1 MNMKSIVNQAKA
13 EGRTLLSEIEA
24 KEILYDAGVPVAR
37 AVLVTTA
44 DEART
49 EADKAGFPVVL
60 KIVSPDISHKS
71 DVGGVKVGL
80 ENGDDVAAAFD
91 EIIKNA
97 TGAEPDAQIQGIAV
111 QPMAPDGTEVI
122 IGMTTDAQFGPVM
135 MFGLGGIMVEVM
147 KDVTFRVVPLAER
160 DVTQMIDEIKGKAI
174 LEGVRGQPPGDKAAI
189 AQAILRVSEFVEAN
203 PDVQELDLNPVLVYP
218 DGIIAVDARIVLAE

>member
-49 EADKAGFPVVL
+49 EADMAGFPVVL

-80 ENGDDVAAAFD
+80 ANGDDVAAAFD

>member
-24 KEILYDAGVPVAR
+24 KEILHDAGIPVAR
-37 AVLVTTA
+37 AVLATTA

-49 EADKAGFPVVL
+49 AADKAGFPVVL

-218 DGIIAVDARIVLAE
+218 DGIIAVDARILLAE

>member
-24 KEILYDAGVPVAR
+24 KEILHDAGIPVAR
-37 AVLVTTA
+37 AVLATTA

-49 EADKAGFPVVL
+49 AADKAGFPVVL

>member
-24 KEILYDAGVPVAR
+24 KEILHDAGIPVAR
-37 AVLVTTA
+37 AVLATTA

-49 EADKAGFPVVL
+49 AADKAGFPVVL

-160 DVTQMIDEIKGKAI
+160 DVTQMISSIICVASRSASGTTRN
-174 LEGVRGQPPGDKAAI
+174 VTSFMTSTMMPPRPNIMTGP
-189 AQAILRVSEFVEAN
+189 N
-203 PDVQELDLNPVLVYP
+203 
-218 DGIIAVDARIVLAE
+218 